1 MSMAKFNIEEMVERF
16 RSIPY
21 FMFLGTCVN
30 WTKSMT
36 AEERQEAISGCNQE
50 IDEVKKDIEALE
62 QGRLFCE
69 LDDEEAKKSC
79 ELHSSLNAY
88 EAIRRAM
95 MFPEIVNQEIEYI
108 SRSGDFDYEEDM

>member
-1 MSMAKFNIEEMVERF
+1 MNMAKFNIEEMVERS

-21 FMFLGTCVN
+21 ILFLGICLN
-30 WTKSMT
+30 WEKSMT
-36 AEERQEAISGCNQE
+36 AEERQEAISGCNQK

-69 LDDEEAKKSC
+69 LDDEETNKSC
-79 ELHSSLNAY
+79 ELHCSLNAY

-95 MFPEIVNQEIEYI
+95 MFPDIVNQEIEYI
-108 SRSGDFDYEEDM
+108 SRSGDFDYEEDL

>member
-1 MSMAKFNIEEMVERF
+1 MAKFNIEEMVERS

-21 FMFLGTCVN
+21 ILFLGTCVN

-36 AEERQEAISGCNQE
+36 AEERQKAISGCSQK

-69 LDDEEAKKSC
+69 LDDQETSKSC
-79 ELHSSLNAY
+79 ELHCNLNAY

-95 MFPEIVNQEIEYI
+95 MFPDIVNQEIEYI

>member
-36 AEERQEAISGCNQE
+36 AEERQEAISGCNQK
-50 IDEVKKDIEALE
+50 IDEVKKISKPWSRDVCSVSWMMKKLKSPASCIAASMLM
-62 QGRLFCE
+62 RLF
-69 LDDEEAKKSC
+69 A
-79 ELHSSLNAY
+79 A
-88 EAIRRAM
+88 
-95 MFPEIVNQEIEYI
+95 Q
-108 SRSGDFDYEEDM
+108 